1 MILIIKLLISTEMYS
16 SKRDALIYGDN
27 IPLYRILYIKRTLK
41 KLDEMIKKGIKE
53 QNRKK
58 TLNEIYE
65 NRDDHDDVN
74 VNKRKV
80 SFDLD

>member
-1 MILIIKLLISTEMYS
+1 MYS

>member
-1 MILIIKLLISTEMYS
+1 MYS

-65 NRDDHDDVN
+65 NGVDGVDGIN

>member
-1 MILIIKLLISTEMYS
+1 MYS

-65 NRDDHDDVN
+65 NGVDRVDRVDGIN

>member
-1 MILIIKLLISTEMYS
+1 
-16 SKRDALIYGDN
+16 
-27 IPLYRILYIKRTLK
+27 LK

-65 NRDDHDDVN
+65 NGVDRVDRVDGIN